1 MNGQIPR
8 CKVPLKRFLN
18 YETGLVA
25 LLFLTWGT
33 VFLDR
38 MSLVYLAP
46 FIVPELHL
54 THAQVGLLVS
64 ALALA
69 WALSS
74 LIFGIVSDRVGR
86 RPVLIPSVFIFSALS
101 WVSGIVRTF
110 GQLFLVRS
118 VMGLAEGPTWS
129 TITATIEASSAP
141 ARRGRNVGIVV
152 SAAALVGLAVAPV
165 LTTQVATRIGW
176 RGAFFIA
183 GIPGLILG
191 VLIWKFLREPRLE
204 GEVAAHHR
212 ATAWRDYLLVLRYRN
227 IWLCCIAAAG
237 FMTWLFVMNAFA
249 PLYITEVSGNSAA
262 FAGLVIG
269 ASGLGGFLW
278 GFIFPALSDRLGRK
292 PVLIFLGLLS
302 AIVPLTY
309 RSVFLIAHPWLM
321 AATGFV
327 ANGGQGI
334 AALAIVL
341 IPAETAPIGF
351 AATAIGLA
359 TLFGEIFGGALS
371 PAVAGVVADR
381 YGLAAPLWIA
391 SAGAIVVFLA
401 ATLMKESSP
410 RKRVVDR

>member
-1 MNGQIPR
+1 
-8 CKVPLKRFLN
+8 
-18 YETGLVA
+18 
-25 LLFLTWGT
+25 
-33 VFLDR
+33 
-38 MSLVYLAP
+38 
-46 FIVPELHL
+46 
-54 THAQVGLLVS
+54 
-64 ALALA
+64 
-69 WALSS
+69 
-74 LIFGIVSDRVGR
+74 
-86 RPVLIPSVFIFSALS
+86 
-101 WVSGIVRTF
+101 
-110 GQLFLVRS
+110 
-118 VMGLAEGPTWS
+118 
-129 TITATIEASSAP
+129 
-141 ARRGRNVGIVV
+141 
-152 SAAALVGLAVAPV
+152 
-165 LTTQVATRIGW
+165 
-176 RGAFFIA
+176 
-183 GIPGLILG
+183 
-191 VLIWKFLREPRLE
+191 
-204 GEVAAHHR
+204 
-212 ATAWRDYLLVLRYRN
+212 
-227 IWLCCIAAAG
+227 
-237 FMTWLFVMNAFA
+237 
-249 PLYITEVSGNSAA
+249 
-262 FAGLVIG
+262 
-269 ASGLGGFLW
+269 LW